1 MLNEQEAVLTQK
13 KVRKKSQFS
22 LVMGRLIQNKGAL
35 VGLIVLIIIILVSI
49 LAPLIAPYG
58 YADYDVS
65 VMFAKPSAEHLF
77 GCDELGRDI
86 FSRVLYGGRY
96 SLQIGIFASFGAA
109 IMAVILGSL
118 AGYFGGIVD
127 TIIMRFIDII
137 QTIPGLLLSVALSAV
152 LGTGLY
158 ETMVALAIGQMSG
171 QIRIFRAAVLQ
182 VSKTDYIDSAI
193 IDNAKPSS
201 IIVRHIIPNAISPLI
216 VQVTMGAAH
225 VILVAATLSFIGL
238 GVQPPSPEWGAMLSS
253 ARNFVR
259 DYPHMLIFPGLAI
272 LLTVLSLNLL
282 GDGLRDALDP
292 KLKK

>member
-1 MLNEQEAVLTQK
+1 MLNEQELALTK
-13 KVRKKSQFS
+13 TKIKKKSQFS
-22 LVMGRLIQNKGAL
+22 LVMGRLVQNKGAL
-35 VGLIVLIIIILVSI
+35 VGLIVLLIIILLSI
-49 LAPLIAPYG
+49 FAPLIAPYG

-65 VMFAKPSAEHLF
+65 SMYATPSPEHIF
-77 GCDELGRDI
+77 GCDEIGRDI
-86 FSRVLYGGRY
+86 FSRVIYGGRF

-109 IMAVILGSL
+109 IMAIILGSL

-137 QTIPGLLLSVALSAV
+137 QTIPGLLLSIALSAV

-193 IDNAKPSS
+193 TDNAKPAS
-201 IIVRHIIPNAISPLI
+201 IITRHIIPNAISPLI